1 MEQEEEQKVQ
11 NEESR
16 IHILDS
22 LLESLRSFE
31 YGEDFFPLPLE
42 EEDSRPKTFL
52 EELGFKKLGAG
63 VTKNLQEFLR
73 RFRCKKSSK
82 LCSICMAAFEL
93 DALMLQLP
101 CKHLFHEQ
109 CIQR

>member
-31 YGEDFFPLPLE
+31 YGEDFFPLP
-42 EEDSRPKTFL
+42 
-52 EELGFKKLGAG
+52 
-63 VTKNLQEFLR
+63 
-73 RFRCKKSSK
+73 
-82 LCSICMAAFEL
+82 
-93 DALMLQLP
+93 
-101 CKHLFHEQ
+101 
-109 CIQR
+109 